1 MRRILIVDDSA
12 TMRRMVAASLR
23 NLPDVVF
30 EEASSGLDAIERLS
44 LIPASLMIL
53 DLNMPDM
60 HGLDVLRF
68 VRGQQSSR
76 NLPIIIL
83 TTRNDPESRAAAL
96 DAGATLYM
104 TKPFDPAGLS
114 SSAGKL
120 LDSQQ

>member
-1 MRRILIVDDSA
+1 MDDSA

-23 NLPDVVF
+23 SLPDVVF

-83 TTRNDPESRAAAL
+83 TTRNDLESRTAAL

-104 TKPFDPAGLS
+104 TKPFDPAGL
-114 SSAGKL
+114 
-120 LDSQQ
+120 